1 MAKRHR
7 TRPRQRRAAESSH
20 RATAPR
26 VEREATVAQRAGTHR
41 PIRGS
46 RTGWS
51 RAAGVPS
58 GTLLRAATIER
69 GFISKDFRRLG
80 LVVGIALALLVLAGL
95 AESALLGR

>member
-7 TRPRQRRAAESSH
+7 TRARQRRTVDGAH
-20 RATAPR
+20 RTSAPR
-26 VEREATVAQRAGTHR
+26 VERETTVASRPSTHR
-41 PIRGS
+41 PVRGS

-58 GTLLRAATIER
+58 GSLLRAATIER

-80 LVVGIALALLVLAGL
+80 LVVAIALVLLVLAGFV
-95 AESALLGR
+95 ESSVLGR